1 MKTKNLPIILPLT
14 LALPFAGLSAQ
25 PNPAPL
31 VVHEWG
37 TFTSLQNEEG
47 HAIGGI
53 NTDDEPAPEFVHRFA
68 DYLLLSPTEVPAVF
82 FKGAPSCHP
91 DVTMRLETPVLYF
104 HRPPGGAAFQKVN
117 VSATFRGGWLC
128 EFYPNAA
135 VNAPGLESNAISF
148 GPLRSGT
155 VSTLAWNNLEVGC
168 DWSGPATTEHVWTSP
183 RAVRADAVRTSAGES
198 ERFLFYR
205 GVAHIDAPISVVQDP
220 AREEL
225 LLHSQWAAGIAA
237 REPLTIK
244 SLWLVDIDAGGKVA
258 FRVPPPLALTGPER
272 MPAAVSSHF
281 GADDYSEA
289 NRAKLEGSLRKV
301 LVAAGLFDDEA
312 RALLNTWELSYF
324 KSPGLRVFF
333 MVPRAWTD
341 FYLPLEVSPPAEI
354 TRVMVGRI
362 ELVTPAQRSLLR
374 QIALVTTNEILSEA
388 TDLST
393 NLVNHIVSNAE
404 LWREVAAGRQ
414 PLSAN
419 GVTIPRSYQS
429 YLALGRFRNALILE
443 EAGERPTPSLD
454 RFITTY
460 RLEGYKP
467 VETSMAYPARIPE

>member
-1 MKTKNLPIILPLT
+1 
-14 LALPFAGLSAQ
+14 
-25 PNPAPL
+25 
-31 VVHEWG
+31 
-37 TFTSLQNEEG
+37 
-47 HAIGGI
+47 
-53 NTDDEPAPEFVHRFA
+53 
-68 DYLLLSPTEVPAVF
+68 
-82 FKGAPSCHP
+82 
-91 DVTMRLETPVLYF
+91 
-104 HRPPGGAAFQKVN
+104 
-117 VSATFRGGWLC
+117 
-128 EFYPNAA
+128 
-135 VNAPGLESNAISF
+135 
-148 GPLRSGT
+148 
-155 VSTLAWNNLEVGC
+155 VSTLAWNNLEVGG

-205 GVAHIDAPISVVQDP
+205 GVAHIDAPISVVQNA

-225 LLHSQWAAGIAA
+225 LLHSQWPAGIAS

-393 NLVNHIVSNAE
+393 NLVNHILSNAE

-419 GVTIPRSYQS
+419 GFTVPRSYQS